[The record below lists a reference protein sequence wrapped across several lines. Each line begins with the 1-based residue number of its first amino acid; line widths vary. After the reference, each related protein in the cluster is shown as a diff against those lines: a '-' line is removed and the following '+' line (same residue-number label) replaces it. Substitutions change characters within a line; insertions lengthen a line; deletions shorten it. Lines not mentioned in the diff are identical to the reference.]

1 METILW
7 ILIILSFLMGYVGLV
22 YPVIPSILMY
32 WIGALIY
39 TFFVGDNLGIM
50 FWLILG
56 VFTILV
62 FISDMAITKY
72 YVGKL
77 GGTTQGEWAAI
88 IGVILGM
95 FIYPPL
101 GVIFVP
107 LFLVFITEM
116 FMYKDVSKALK
127 AALGSLAAF
136 VTTTLFKI
144 VVYTLIIL
152 WFVLDVFVF

>member
-1 METILW
+1 MEALLW
-7 ILIILSFLMGYVGLV
+7 LLVVLSFVIGYVGLV
-22 YPVIPSILMY
+22 YPVIPSIFMY
-32 WIGALIY
+32 WLGAAIY
-39 TFFVGDNLGIM
+39 AFFIGDNLGIM

-56 VFTILV
+56 VFTALTFV
-62 FISDMAITKY
+62 SDMAITKY

-77 GGTTQGEWAAI
+77 GGTKQGEWAAL
-88 IGVILGM
+88 IGVVLGM

-107 LFLVFITEM
+107 LFLVFFTE
-116 FMYKDVSKALK
+116 FVIYKDASKALK

-136 VTTTLFKI
+136 VTTIVFKA